1 MKILFGIH
9 GTTHT
14 EIAQSEIQEF
24 QKLGI
29 QTDVCTYG
37 NWGTASGMLGS
48 FKLVIKNA
56 QELKRRAAKQQSDIV
71 YLNTGLDFKT
81 LVRDSITIFILRRY
95 SKKLKI
101 VLKIHG
107 SQSVF
112 VLTKTNLLKKYV
124 FNKSSQLLV
133 LSSQER
139 KIFLSIG
146 LPENKVQVTANV
158 IDKNIYKVDPDFKVK
173 AGITSGTTV
182 LLFVGRFMAEKGILD
197 LIEACKLLKDKQRNF
212 KLFCLGNGPL
222 FSEAVQK
229 VLSYGLNENVELKG
243 HIAEAEAAYYY
254 SNCDILILPTYHE
267 EGFPMAVFQAVGAG
281 KPVITTQIRGAADY
295 MTEYENCLW
304 VEAKNPQQL
313 CSQITNLANDKPMQE
328 KMKYNNLLLAD
339 KFTAKKIVDKLLEYF
354 KLI

>member
-14 EIAQSEIQEF
+14 EIAQSEIKEF
-24 QKLGI
+24 QKLGV

-37 NWGTASGMLGS
+37 NWGTATGLLGS

-56 QELKRRAAKQQSDIV
+56 KELKKRAAVQQTDIV

-81 LVRDSITIFILRRY
+81 LVRDSITIYILKRFN
-95 SKKLKI
+95 KKLKI

-107 SQSVF
+107 SQSAFVF
-112 VLTKTNLLKKYV
+112 SKKNPLKNYV
-124 FNKSSQLLV
+124 FKNASQLLV
-133 LSSQER
+133 LSEEER
-139 KIFLSIG
+139 NNFLSTG

-158 IDKNIYKVDPDFKVK
+158 IDKNNYTIDPDFKVK
-173 AGITSGTTV
+173 AGIKSGTTV

-197 LIEACKLLKDKQRNF
+197 LVEACKLLKEQQQDF

-222 FSEAVQK
+222 FSEAANK
-229 VLSYGLNENVELKG
+229 IAGYGLSKNIELKG
-243 HIAEAEAAYYY
+243 HIAEAEATYYY

-281 KPVITTQIRGAADY
+281 KPVITAQIRGAADY

-304 VEAKNPQQL
+304 VKAKNPQQL
-313 CSQITNLANDKPMQE
+313 CVQINNLAKDKSLQE
-328 KMKYNNLLLAD
+328 KMRMNNLQLAD